1 MDPAEA
7 AQTDH
12 ETIEILG
19 LVAEDLDSLCTMV
32 NRGAHRTSGRS
43 RAIRLLSTAI
53 ADLKEVQLK
62 LFPESKVT
70 RRRRTSPPK
79 EGDTQ
84 GDTK

>member
-1 MDPAEA
+1 MDPSRTQEEE
-7 AQTDH
+7 

-32 NRGAHRTSGRS
+32 NRGAHKTSGRS
-43 RAIRLLSTAI
+43 RAMRLLSTAI
-53 ADLKEVQLK
+53 ADLREVQLK

-70 RRRRTSPPK
+70 RRRTSPPK